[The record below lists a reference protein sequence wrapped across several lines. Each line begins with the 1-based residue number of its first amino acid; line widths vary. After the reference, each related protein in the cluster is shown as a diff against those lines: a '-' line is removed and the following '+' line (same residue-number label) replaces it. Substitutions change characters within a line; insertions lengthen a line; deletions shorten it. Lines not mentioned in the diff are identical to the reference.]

1 MRSLSLIS
9 VALILIVAFYSC
21 HKSSVNANT
30 TYINSITKSHKWT
43 GYFSKGIVSP
53 VGAGNFGLQAYN
65 HNVADTTFPITEL
78 TYQLASIPFWSEPLK
93 YKSTDAVARTV
104 TYDTVIGGGTEATL
118 VYYYAIDSMYF
129 TYNSIVGSEYGYDD
143 PYNVHVYFHTHN

>member
-93 YKSTDAVARTV
+93 YKSTDANPHPFFIGFVKAAMQHEPKHEAARV
-104 TYDTVIGGGTEATL
+104 QQV
-118 VYYYAIDSMYF
+118 
-129 TYNSIVGSEYGYDD
+129 
-143 PYNVHVYFHTHN
+143 